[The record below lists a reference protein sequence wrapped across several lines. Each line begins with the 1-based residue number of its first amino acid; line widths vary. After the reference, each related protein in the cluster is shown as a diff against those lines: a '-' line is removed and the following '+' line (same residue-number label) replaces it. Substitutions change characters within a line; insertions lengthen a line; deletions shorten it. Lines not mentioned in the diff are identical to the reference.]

1 MGYIRDRASSFAM
14 MRRGGYSLAEMA
26 VVLLLLAL
34 VVAIA
39 VPSYRAVRES
49 SSFSGQ
55 PALLLLAS
63 SDAARYVYSNPG
75 ATETEMLA
83 SFASRGLEI
92 TGGDGPSG
100 IGVVSVAV
108 RPADVDSGS
117 PASVIA
123 SSDWRAGTCLV
134 AAVLDV
140 SVWDDVSWYT
150 SSPSPSCVASSLLDR
165 VEDMRASRGSIMDPR
180 VLE

>member
-1 MGYIRDRASSFAM
+1 MDDIRYRASSFAM
-14 MRRGGYSLAEMA
+14 MRRSGYSLAEMA

-39 VPSYRAVRES
+39 IPSYRAVRES

-55 PALLLLAS
+55 RALLLLAS
-63 SDAARYVYSNPG
+63 SDAARYVYSDPG
-75 ATETEMLA
+75 AGMEEILE
-83 SFASRGLEI
+83 SFASRGLEV
-92 TGGDGPSG
+92 TGEDGPSG

-108 RPADVDSGS
+108 GPADVESGS
-117 PASVIA
+117 PAYVIA

-150 SSPSPSCVASSLLDR
+150 STSPSCAASSLIGRL
-165 VEDMRASRGSIMDPR
+165 EDMRASRGSVMDPR
-180 VLE
+180 GLG